1 MIPMIC
7 SIKSMKKKIRKVSK
21 ILKLDARIEHGICPY
36 CKLLSPLLFLY
47 KDFYRCSL
55 CNEEIEQYING
66 VIRYI
71 PITNSKRTGMMTE
84 TIEK

>member
-1 MIPMIC
+1 MIC
-7 SIKSMKKKIRKVSK
+7 SIKSMKKKTIKISK

-36 CKLLSPLLFLY
+36 CNLLSPLLFLY

-55 CNEEIEQYING
+55 CGEEVEQYING

>member
-1 MIPMIC
+1 MIC
-7 SIKSMKKKIRKVSK
+7 SIKSMKKKITKISK

-36 CKLLSPLLFLY
+36 CNLLSPLLFLY

-55 CNEEIEQYING
+55 CGEEVEQYING
-66 VIRYI
+66 VIKYI
-71 PITNSKRTGMMTE
+71 PITNSKRTGLMTE

>member
-1 MIPMIC
+1 MIC
-7 SIKSMKKKIRKVSK
+7 SIKSMKKKITKISK

-36 CKLLSPLLFLY
+36 CNLLSPLLFLY

-55 CNEEIEQYING
+55 CGEEIEQYING
-66 VIRYI
+66 VIKYI
-71 PITNSKRTGMMTE
+71 PITNSKRTGLMTE

>member
-1 MIPMIC
+1 MP
-7 SIKSMKKKIRKVSK
+7 KKIKKLSK
-21 ILKLDARIEHGICPY
+21 TLKLDAKIEHGICPY

-55 CNEEIEQYING
+55 CGEEIEQYING

>member
-1 MIPMIC
+1 
-7 SIKSMKKKIRKVSK
+7 MKKKITKISK

-36 CKLLSPLLFLY
+36 CNLLSPLLFLY

-55 CNEEIEQYING
+55 CGEEIEQYING
-66 VIRYI
+66 VIKYI
-71 PITNSKRTGMMTE
+71 PITNSKRTGLMTE

>member
-7 SIKSMKKKIRKVSK
+7 SIKSMKKKITKISK

-36 CKLLSPLLFLY
+36 CNLLSPLLFLY

-55 CNEEIEQYING
+55 CGEEIEQYING
-66 VIRYI
+66 VIKYI
-71 PITNSKRTGMMTE
+71 PITNSKRTGLMTE

>member
-7 SIKSMKKKIRKVSK
+7 SIKSMKKKITKISK

-36 CKLLSPLLFLY
+36 CNLLSPLLFLY

-55 CNEEIEQYING
+55 CGEEVEQYING